1 MLSRKSSTNLDLT
14 KIFCLQNYL
23 HAVFFAP
30 VVIIS
35 GVESDD
41 NLPVPPLTERDAVA
55 VVRVLEQRHHHPRQ
69 RVRATERVGH
79 AVLTPGVDLCNDKNI
94 IE

>member
-1 MLSRKSSTNLDLT
+1 M
-14 KIFCLQNYL
+14 
-23 HAVFFAP
+23 
-30 VVIIS
+30 IIS

-41 NLPVPPLTERDAVA
+41 NLPVPPLAERDPVA

-69 RVRATERVGH
+69 RVRAPERVGH
-79 AVLTPGVDLCNDKNI
+79 AVLAAGVDLRDYKNI